1 MSTTLQRAAAAALV
15 VALAFLAG
23 CGGSG
28 SDTSATEKWA
38 GGVCDAVNSWQTE
51 LKSIGTNLQQG
62 GLTKSDLQASIDKA
76 TTATKTLSNDLKQ
89 LGKPD
94 TQAGEQAKS
103 ELTKLSN
110 ELSKN
115 VDAIESAIADAS
127 GAAGVLNAVTVT
139 SGALSTMG
147 QQVSA
152 TVSQLE
158 KLDAQ
163 GELQQAFDKASSCDN
178 LVNS

>member
-1 MSTTLQRAAAAALV
+1 MTTTGPRAAAAALV
-15 VALAFLAG
+15 VALALLAG

-28 SDTSATEKWA
+28 GDTSATETWA
-38 GGVCDAVNSWQTE
+38 SGVCDAVTSWQGE
-51 LKSIGTNLQQG
+51 LKSIGTDLQQNA
-62 GLTKSDLQASIDKA
+62 LTKSSLQASIDKA
-76 TTATKTLSNDLKQ
+76 TNATKTLSDDLKQ

-94 TQAGEQAKS
+94 TQAGEQAKG
-103 ELTKLSN
+103 EVTKLTN

-115 VDAIESAIADAS
+115 VDAIETAIADS
-127 GAAGVLNAVTVT
+127 SDAAGVLNAVTVT

-163 GELQQAFDKASSCDN
+163 GELQQAFDKASSCDS
-178 LVNS
+178 LVGS